1 MDIEIKP
8 HSKIKDSLDR
18 FHSRIEDLMYDMILK
33 IPERFIPASLMN
45 WLDTYTTKR
54 INQLRQQTIKQTWH
68 NMYLQKASQEIS
80 AKQAQ
85 KKHQ

>member
-1 MDIEIKP
+1 ME
-8 HSKIKDSLDR
+8 
-18 FHSRIEDLMYDMILK
+18 
-33 IPERFIPASLMN
+33 

-54 INQLRQQTIKQTWH
+54 INQLKQQTIKQTWN

-80 AKQAQ
+80 TKQAQ

>member
-1 MDIEIKP
+1 MDIEIRP
-8 HSKIKDSLDR
+8 HSKIRDSLGR

-33 IPERFIPASLMN
+33 IPERFIPVPLME

-54 INQLRQQTIKQTWH
+54 INQLKQQTIKQTWN

-80 AKQAQ
+80 AKQTQ